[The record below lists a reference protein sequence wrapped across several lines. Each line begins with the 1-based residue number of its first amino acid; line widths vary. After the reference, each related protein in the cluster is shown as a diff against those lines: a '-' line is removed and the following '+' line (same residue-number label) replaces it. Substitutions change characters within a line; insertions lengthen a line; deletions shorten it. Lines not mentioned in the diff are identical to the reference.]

1 MLKVLGFG
9 IKDDNFATVA
19 HFLSAVKQVDV
30 AKFVARRSL
39 AVVVKGTEHDHVGRP
54 LGQGA
59 VVFPGAQ
66 QFRVHHV
73 LVVAQA
79 VGQILLVGDL
89 HFHRKVTLAVVTDV
103 DIVADGVGSQ
113 GADNGVLAFH

>member
-1 MLKVLGFG
+1 M
-9 IKDDNFATVA
+9 
-19 HFLSAVKQVDV
+19 S
-30 AKFVARRSL
+30 
-39 AVVVKGTEHDHVGRP
+39 
-54 LGQGA
+54 
-59 VVFPGAQ
+59 
-66 QFRVHHV
+66 

-79 VGQILLVGDL
+79 VGQVLLVGDL